1 MAGYLLRR
9 LLIALLTAAAAV
21 VATFIMLRVA
31 PGDPIAVLLGDMASN
46 EEIAAARQ
54 AYGLDRPMIA
64 QLAIYFS
71 KAMTLD
77 FGQSIAQGAPV
88 RDLVLSR
95 LPATL
100 LLAVATMLVVVIIA
114 IPLGIYAALRK
125 GRMPERAVNGVALVA
140 LSLPEFW
147 TGIVL
152 ILVFARLLRWLP
164 SGGASGSLSLVMPAV
179 TLALPLIA
187 VNMRMMASETVNVL
201 RAPYVTM
208 ARARGLSQSTILRR
222 HVLRNA
228 LIPVLTLGGIQFGH
242 LLGGAVIVETVFNW
256 PGVGQ
261 LLIRS
266 IGVRDYPVVQGCLI
280 LITFAVILT
289 NMLVD
294 FAYRVVDPRF
304 RSG

>member
-1 MAGYLLRR
+1 
-9 LLIALLTAAAAV
+9 
-21 VATFIMLRVA
+21 
-31 PGDPIAVLLGDMASN
+31 MASN

-54 AYGLDRPMIA
+54 AYGLDRPILQ
-64 QLAIYFS
+64 QLVIYLG
-71 KAMTLD
+71 KATTLD
-77 FGQSIAQGAPV
+77 FGQSIAQGVPV
-88 RDLVLSR
+88 RDLVLSH

-100 LLAVATMLVVVIIA
+100 LLAVATMLLVIAMA
-114 IPLGIYAALRK
+114 IPLGIYTALRK
-125 GRMPERAVNGVALVA
+125 GRFPDRAANGAALVA

-147 TGIVL
+147 TGIVM

-164 SGGASGSLSLVMPAV
+164 SGGAESVLSLIMPAV
-179 TLALPLIA
+179 TLALPLVA
-187 VNMRMMASETVNVL
+187 VNMRMMSTETVNVL

-208 ARARGLSQSTILRR
+208 ARARGLSQSVILRR

-228 LIPVLTLGGIQFGH
+228 LIPVLTIGGIQFGH

-280 LITFAVILT
+280 LITFAVIVT

-294 FAYRVVDPRF
+294 YAYRLIDPRF
-304 RSG
+304 RSA

>member
-1 MAGYLLRR
+1 MV
-9 LLIALLTAAAAV
+9 ALFTAAAAV
-21 VATFIMLRVA
+21 IATFIMLRVA

-54 AYGLDRPMIA
+54 AYGLDRPILQ
-64 QLAIYFS
+64 QLVIYLG
-71 KAMTLD
+71 KATTLD
-77 FGQSIAQGAPV
+77 FGQSIAQGVPV
-88 RDLVLSR
+88 RDLVLSH

-100 LLAVATMLVVVIIA
+100 VLAVATMLLVIAMA
-114 IPLGIYAALRK
+114 IPLGIYTALRK
-125 GRMPERAVNGVALVA
+125 GQFPDRAANGAALVA

-147 TGIVL
+147 TGIVM

-164 SGGASGSLSLVMPAV
+164 SGGAESALSLIMPAL
-179 TLALPLIA
+179 TLALPLVA
-187 VNMRMMASETVNVL
+187 VNMRMMSTETVNVL

-208 ARARGLSQSTILRR
+208 ARARGLSQSVILRR

-228 LIPVLTLGGIQFGH
+228 LIPVLTIGGIQFGH

-294 FAYRVVDPRF
+294 YAYRLIDPRF
-304 RSG
+304 RSA

>member
-1 MAGYLLRR
+1 MA
-9 LLIALLTAAAAV
+9 
-21 VATFIMLRVA
+21 
-31 PGDPIAVLLGDMASN
+31 
-46 EEIAAARQ
+46 Q
-54 AYGLDRPMIA
+54 
-64 QLAIYFS
+64 QLAIYLGR
-71 KAMTLD
+71 ATTLD
-77 FGQSIAQGAPV
+77 FGHSIAQGAPV
-88 RDLVLSR
+88 RELVLSH

-100 LLAVATMLVVVIIA
+100 LLAVATMLFVVVVS
-114 IPLGIYAALRK
+114 IPLGIYAALHK
-125 GRMPERAVNGVALVA
+125 GRLPDRAANGVALVA

-152 ILVFARLLRWLP
+152 ILVFARILRWLP
-164 SGGASGSLSLVMPAV
+164 SGGADGLLSIVMPAL
-179 TLALPLIA
+179 TLALPLVA

-208 ARARGLSQSTILRR
+208 ARARGLPQSFILRH

-280 LITFAVILT
+280 LITFAVIAS

-294 FAYRVVDPRF
+294 FAYRLVDPRF
-304 RSG
+304 RSA

>member
-1 MAGYLLRR
+1 MTTYVLKR
-9 LLIALLTAAAAV
+9 LLVALLTAAAAV
-21 VATFIMLRVA
+21 IATFVMLRIA

-46 EEIAAARQ
+46 EEIEAARK
-54 AYGLDRPMIA
+54 AYGLDLPIVQ
-64 QLAIYFS
+64 QLAIYLGRT
-71 KAMTLD
+71 ATLD

-88 RDLVLSR
+88 RDLVLSH

-100 LLAVATMLVVVIIA
+100 LLAVVTMLVVVVVS
-114 IPLGIYAALRK
+114 IPLGIYVALRK
-125 GRMPERAVNGVALVA
+125 GRLPDRAANGAALVA

-164 SGGASGSLSLVMPAV
+164 SGGADGALSIVMPAL
-179 TLALPLIA
+179 TLALPLVA
-187 VNMRMMASETVNVL
+187 VNMRMMAAETVNVL

-208 ARARGLSQSTILRR
+208 ARARGLPQPVVLRH

-228 LIPVLTLGGIQFGH
+228 LIPVLTIGGIQFGH

-280 LITFAVILT
+280 LITFAVIAS

-294 FAYRVVDPRF
+294 FAYRIVDPRF
-304 RSG
+304 RSA